1 MQQAHKASLLYST
14 EGDMKKGSLGPPKA
28 ASPAVSSASW
38 SLHSSLQLDVQ
49 ESQEMRLTTM
59 YSPFCPSM
67 MIQLNVQPHTICTKT
82 TGCGV
87 EEEAE
92 LRSVSRREHCWAWL
106 LIPSGIFV
114 VSFGNCIAWLWI
126 LQIFEYSDP

>member
-49 ESQEMRLTTM
+49 ESQEM
-59 YSPFCPSM
+59 SSM
-67 MIQLNVQPHTICTKT
+67 SNPTPYAPRPQVVVWKRKQSL
-82 TGCGV
+82 
-87 EEEAE
+87 EASQDE
-92 LRSVSRREHCWAWL
+92 NTAGL
-106 LIPSGIFV
+106 G
-114 VSFGNCIAWLWI
+114 
-126 LQIFEYSDP
+126 Y

>member
-49 ESQEMRLTTM
+49 ESQEMSWVPITSWRAEASLVTTVRT
-59 YSPFCPSM
+59 
-67 MIQLNVQPHTICTKT
+67 LALR
-82 TGCGV
+82 TGSALFSSKDQSTGR
-87 EEEAE
+87 A
-92 LRSVSRREHCWAWL
+92 
-106 LIPSGIFV
+106 
-114 VSFGNCIAWLWI
+114 
-126 LQIFEYSDP
+126 